1 MLLKAIRIVL
11 SLALLFGM
19 LYLGKLMAFLV
30 PIGMPDSIWG
40 MLLLF
45 SCLVIGV
52 IKVEWITPGARP
64 LTRYMTIFFLPICA
78 ELIEHLDLLRHNLDT
93 FVLSTILST
102 TVSLVAIG
110 LFAQWLFHRNRG

>member
-1 MLLKAIRIVL
+1 MLLKSIRILL

-45 SCLVIGV
+45 GFLVIGL
-52 IKVEWITPGARP
+52 IRVEWITASARP
-64 LTRYMTIFFLPICA
+64 LTRYMTLFFLPICA

-102 TVSLVAIG
+102 IISLIAIG
-110 LFAQWLFHRNRG
+110 FFAQWLFHRNRG